1 MLIGYLARILLISQ
15 VSVSLFAQN
24 TNGLHRKDTSSLMI
38 LRSVQQSAFDV
49 GERLVYDIGYG
60 FVIAG
65 VATMEIPKT
74 DTIQGRACYQVVFR
88 VNSTPSFSWIYK
100 VEDKYETYLDQA
112 GIFPWRFVQQI
123 REGKFSRDFA
133 ADFDQINNV
142 ARTTE
147 GDFPI
152 PPYVHDVVSA
162 FYFVRTMDFSKSRV
176 GEKIFLE
183 NFYKDKTNPLA
194 VKFLGR
200 QRIEVDAGT
209 FDCII
214 IEPLVKEG
222 GLFKSEGR
230 VVIWMTDDER
240 KIPVK
245 VSTRILI
252 GSLYA
257 ELREISGV
265 NGPIKAKVR

>member
-1 MLIGYLARILLISQ
+1 MLIGYLTRFLLFSQ
-15 VSVSLFAQN
+15 VTFSAVAESP
-24 TNGLHRKDTSSLMI
+24 NGESRKDTSNRAN
-38 LRSVQQSAFDV
+38 LRSLQQTAFDV
-49 GERLVYDIGYG
+49 GERLVFDVGYG
-60 FVIAG
+60 FVIAA

-74 DTIQGRACYQVVFR
+74 DTIQGRECYQVVFR

-100 VEDKYETYLDQA
+100 VEDKYETYLDRA

-123 REGKFSRDFA
+123 REGKFKRDFTA
-133 ADFDQINNV
+133 EFDQINNV

-147 GDFPI
+147 GDFLI

-176 GEKIFLE
+176 GEKVFLE
-183 NFYKDKTNPLA
+183 NFYKDKTYPLA

-200 QRIEVDAGT
+200 QRVEVDAGT

-214 IEPLVKEG
+214 IEPLIKEG

-230 VVIWMTDDER
+230 VVIWLTDDEK

-245 VSTRILI
+245 VSTQIFI

-265 NGPIKAKVR
+265 NSPIKAKVR